1 MNINIAE
8 IKLTDN
14 EIDAAIGVL
23 RSGGLRQGPQ
33 CSAFESEFAEYVGT
47 KHCLTNSNGSA
58 ALHMAYNAVLEP
70 GDEVLVPSF
79 TFIATASMLEFV
91 GAKPVICDVDPA
103 TFLLDLDHAATKIT
117 EKTKAIAFVH
127 LFGNSGDI
135 DKVLAFAKKHNLE
148 VIWDSAQAHGTEY
161 KGKDIGSYDGLVCWS
176 FYPSKNMFVGE
187 GGMVSTK
194 NEATYQHMKNFRQ
207 HGATG
212 RYLHTQLGLNYRMTD
227 VEAAIGREQLKR
239 LPSMIATR
247 RSNASVLRSGL
258 EGLDGVHVQTQTD
271 NSNHSYHQFCITLD
285 PKHTKLNRDELAD
298 ALGKKGIATG
308 VHYPRGLHQQP
319 IFVEKYGNQSLPVTE
334 WLSEHILALPVHH
347 GMGVAEAQI
356 VVDEI
361 KSALA

>member
-8 IKLTDN
+8 IKLTEN
-14 EIDAAIGVL
+14 EIDAAIAVL
-23 RSGGLRQGPQ
+23 RSGGLRQGPH
-33 CSAFESEFAEYVGT
+33 CSQFESEFADYVGT
-47 KHCLTNSNGSA
+47 EYCLTNASGSA

-91 GAKPVICDVDPA
+91 GAKPVICDVDPS
-103 TFLLDLDHAATKIT
+103 TFLLDMSDAESKIT
-117 EKTKAIAFVH
+117 ERTKAISFVH

-135 DKVLAFAKKHNLE
+135 DQVLAFAKKHNLK
-148 VIWDSAQAHGTEY
+148 VIWDSAQAHGTKY

-194 NEATYQHMKNFRQ
+194 DEALYSHMKNFRQ

-212 RYLHTQLGLNYRMTD
+212 KYLHTQLGLNYRMTD

-239 LPSMIATR
+239 LPQMITTR
-247 RSNASVLRSGL
+247 QENAAVLRSGL
-258 EGLDGVHVQTQTD
+258 EGVDGLHVQTQTD
-271 NSNHSYHQFCITLD
+271 NSEHSYHQFCMTVD
-285 PKHTKLNRDELAD
+285 PKKTKLNRDQLAEF
-298 ALGKKGIATG
+298 LSSKGIVTG

-319 IFVEKYGNQSLPVTE
+319 IFVEKYGEQVLPVTE
-334 WLSEHILALPVHH
+334 QVSEQIIALPVHH
-347 GMGVAEAQI
+347 GMNVDQAQI
-356 VVDEI
+356 VVDQI
-361 KSALA
+361 KAALT